1 VANQPHL
8 PQEPQQEEKRIGANP
23 ILVIFGVIFGLW
35 LFVTLIIPKS
45 KDIPPRPENAPQK
58 HQLSKMANISSE
70 DVPIFTLSATV
81 PPLNALCLLVPSETT
96 DSQVIALLQ
105 YLRQQRRTGSLATI
119 FPPTTP
125 ADENGD
131 FAIAN
136 LYVFS
141 DPHYGVA
148 EAVRALGRGAH
159 APGEFYPTS
168 MTYED
173 AMEHVR
179 GQYTINLYNHTR
191 PETAS
196 LGFGEEATGV
206 YSKRYQPIF

>member
-1 VANQPHL
+1 MPH
-8 PQEPQQEEKRIGANP
+8 PPSEPQQEEKRIGANP
-23 ILVIFGVIFGLW
+23 ILVILGVIVGLW

-45 KDIPPRPENAPQK
+45 RDLPSRPENSPQK
-58 HQLSKMANISSE
+58 LQPSKMANISSE
-70 DVPIFTLSATV
+70 QIPIFTISATV
-81 PPLNALCLLVPSETT
+81 SDMNALCLLVPAETT

-105 YLRQQRRTGSLATI
+105 YLRQQRQDGTLASI
-119 FPPTTP
+119 LPPTTP
-125 ADENGD
+125 GDENGD

-148 EAVRALGRGAH
+148 EAAQALGRGAH

-173 AMEHVR
+173 AMEQVR
-179 GQYTINLYNHTR
+179 GQYTIDLYNHAR
-191 PETAS
+191 PEAAS
-196 LGFGEEATGV
+196 LGFGEEETGM
-206 YSKRYQPIF
+206 YSKRYQPLF